1 LELRRIWTSTELADY
16 LTFPHAAQVFCVQ
29 RHTTEIVPNK
39 ERSETVYGI
48 TSLTPERANPQ
59 TIMQLLRGH
68 WSIENRLHWVRDVSF
83 DEDRC
88 RIRKGKGP
96 QNMACLRNLT
106 ISLLRMAGVRYIPTG
121 LRACSRLGQ
130 GVLRIIGLPY
140 KL

>member
-1 LELRRIWTSTELADY
+1 MELRHIWTSTELADY

-29 RHTTEIVPNK
+29 RHTTHIVSNT

-48 TSLTPERANPQ
+48 TSLSAHHANPE
-59 TIMQLLRGH
+59 TIMRLLRGH
-68 WSIENRLHWVRDVSF
+68 WSIENRLHWVRDVTF

-88 RIRKGKGP
+88 RIRKGKGA
-96 QNMACLRNLT
+96 QNMACFRNLA

-130 GVLRIIGLPY
+130 GVLRIIGLNY
-140 KL
+140 GL